1 MSDAL
6 GERGEDLF
14 KVIMTHYDTV
24 GGVSQARFRPCF
36 LGDKW
41 PLVDFF
47 VEVVGAGAETPF
59 FLAQVKATRSG
70 YTSTGR
76 LKIEVSASDIQR
88 LAAYPAPTYI
98 IGIDETRTTDL
109 ENAGFI
115 LSANGE
121 TRRGIGSLITSYPI
135 NADNRAL
142 LWQEV
147 RDYWLSVAAISWPT
161 SRFAEG

>member
-24 GGVSQARFRPCF
+24 DGVAQARFHPCF

-59 FLAQVKATRSG
+59 FLAQVKATRAG
-70 YTSTGR
+70 YTETGR
-76 LKIEVSASDIQR
+76 LKVDVPASDIRR

-98 IGIDETRTTDL
+98 IGIDETKTDDL
-109 ENAGFI
+109 ENAGYI

-121 TRRGIGSLITSYPI
+121 TPRGIGSLTTRYPI
-135 NADNRAL
+135 NADHRAL

-147 RDYWLSVAAISWPT
+147 RDYWLSVAATSRLT
-161 SRFAEG
+161 SRFADR